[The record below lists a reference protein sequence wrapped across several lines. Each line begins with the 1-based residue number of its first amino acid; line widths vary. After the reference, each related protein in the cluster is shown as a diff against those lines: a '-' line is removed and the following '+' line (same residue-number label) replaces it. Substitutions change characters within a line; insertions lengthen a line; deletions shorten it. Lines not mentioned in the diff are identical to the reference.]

1 MTSHDEIK
9 QLLVGIKSAQDSVS
23 GRFDA
28 LESSLQGLKADWT
41 KTNESVDEL
50 FRRDWRRKSNRRVFV
65 HVFLYRDDS
74 LSSRLRR
81 NDRL

>member
-41 KTNESVDEL
+41 QTNESVDEL
-50 FRRDWRRKSNRRVFV
+50 FRRMAASEARRYLGGGER
-65 HVFLYRDDS
+65 
-74 LSSRLRR
+74 
-81 NDRL
+81 

>member
-23 GRFDA
+23 GRFDT
-28 LESSLQGLKADWT
+28 LESSLQALKADWT

-50 FRRDWRRKSNRRVFV
+50 FRRMAASEARRYLGGGER
-65 HVFLYRDDS
+65 
-74 LSSRLRR
+74 
-81 NDRL
+81 